1 MQNNPVRF
9 LFIPSLVVLSVNLQ
23 TPTLKNKLFTVAQL
37 QFLPAENRQYHME
50 LKDLNFSSCC
60 MDADTLVSDIANQF
74 NKNPGLS
81 GVILTKQGHFTGIL
95 SRDRCFEALG
105 RPFGIEIY
113 SRRTGIEFYRQIGV
127 PALILDAATSVQ
139 VAVKTALSRKPED
152 IYDPIVLR
160 LNDHGYGLID
170 MHTILLA
177 QSELM
182 ENLYEEVQLLS
193 TKDPLTNINNRRGF
207 LEAAEPAIS
216 TALDHQSDLSAF
228 MVDIDHFK
236 IVNDIYGHFVGDRV
250 ICAVAAECQKS
261 IRHTDLLGRFGGEEF
276 MVLLPNT
283 PLETAQF
290 VAERVRSRIENLM
303 IYVDGYQISVTV
315 SIGICSMKDSRES
328 LDHLL
333 TQTDQAMY
341 AAKWSGRNQIITWDA
356 LLSQKL
362 RQNGSIL
369 ETFGDDPARNWFYSH
384 NGATRIYDETIEGWA
399 HALELRDKEAEG
411 HAKRV
416 SNMAVELAGRVG
428 VNEEQL
434 VDIRRGALLH
444 DIGKIAVPDNIL
456 FKPGAL
462 TEEEWELMRKH
473 PVYAYE
479 LLSPIAYL
487 KNSIDIPYCHHE
499 HWDGSGYPR
508 GLKETEI
515 PLSARIFT
523 IIDVWD
529 ALSTDRCYR
538 PAWPPDEVKQYI
550 QNESGKLFDPDIVPI
565 FLTIL
570 DEKAHLSA
578 TKETAENF
586 V

>member
-1 MQNNPVRF
+1 
-9 LFIPSLVVLSVNLQ
+9 
-23 TPTLKNKLFTVAQL
+23 
-37 QFLPAENRQYHME
+37 ME
-50 LKDLNFSSCC
+50 LKDLNHSSCC
-60 MDADTLVSDIANQF
+60 LDAETPVGDIANHF

-81 GVILTKQGHFTGIL
+81 GIILTKHDRFIGIL
-95 SRDRCFEALG
+95 SRERCFEALG
-105 RPFGIEIY
+105 RPYGIEIY
-113 SRRTGIEFYRQIGV
+113 SRRSGLEFYRQIGA
-127 PALILDAATSVQ
+127 PALILDATTTIQ
-139 VAVKTALSRKPED
+139 EAVKTALVRKPDE

-160 LNDHGYGLID
+160 FSDHSYGLID

-182 ENLYEEVQLLS
+182 ESLYEEVQQLS
-193 TKDPLTNINNRRGF
+193 IKDPLTNISNRRGF
-207 LEAAEPAIS
+207 LEAAEPAIN
-216 TALDHQSDLSAF
+216 TALDHHADLSAF

-236 IVNDIYGHFVGDRV
+236 IINDIYGHFVGDRV

-261 IRHTDLLGRFGGEEF
+261 IRQTDLLGRFGGEEF

-283 PLETAQF
+283 PLETAQI
-290 VAERVRSRIENLM
+290 VAERVRARIENLV
-303 IYVDGYQISVTV
+303 IYVDGHEIAVTV
-315 SIGICSMKDSRES
+315 SIGVCNMKDSRES

-341 AAKWSGRNQIITWDA
+341 AAKWSGRNQVITWDSVMIKKS
-356 LLSQKL
+356 LQGNS
-362 RQNGSIL
+362 NSDI
-369 ETFGDDPARNWFYSH
+369 FGEDLGQRWFYSR

-399 HALELRDKEAEG
+399 HALELRDKETEG

-416 SNMAVELAGRVG
+416 SSMAVELARRLG
-428 VNEEQL
+428 VKEEQL

-444 DIGKIAVPDNIL
+444 DIGKIAIPDNIL
-456 FKPGAL
+456 FKPGEL
-462 TEEEWELMRKH
+462 TEEEWILMRKH
-473 PVYAYE
+473 PVHAYE

-487 KNSIDIPYCHHE
+487 QNAIDIPYCHHE

-538 PAWPPDEVKQYI
+538 PAWQPEEVRRYI
-550 QNESGKLFDPDIVPI
+550 ENEAGKLFDPGIVPV
-565 FLTIL
+565 FLNLL
-570 DEKAHLSA
+570 DEKIRLSL
-578 TKETAENF
+578 KELADNLVNHESTT
-586 V
+586 